1 MMKKKAKVKANYTS
15 SSLDPL
21 KFSKD
26 EALVVAY
33 ESDEY
38 PGWIWCINNDGKS
51 GWAPTGYL
59 EITDDSAMA
68 KQDYD
73 ATELTV
79 RAGDELTVLG
89 EEGGWCWCSFRED
102 EKGWVPTENL
112 EFPE

>member
-1 MMKKKAKVKANYTS
+1 LDLLKTESGGDWFIIDGVLFMMKKKAKVKANYTS

-26 EALVVAY
+26 EAQ
-33 ESDEY
+33 
-38 PGWIWCINNDGKS
+38 S